1 MDYAIFDVDK
11 TLIKNDCLLLAA
23 KISNK
28 KIPFLLS
35 SIVFIPY
42 YLLFL
47 IRAIS
52 AKRLKEIFL
61 KNFNICSLFNDKK
74 NIFTQKK
81 YKEELI
87 KSIRKDALDRL
98 NYHKERGDK
107 IILCSAS
114 PNMLLEP
121 LANYLDT
128 DLLSTKLNKINSK
141 WTPKIIGSNCNGK
154 EKVKILEKNIGPL
167 NKITFHA
174 YGDSKGD
181 KYMLEKSD
189 FPHFKSFNNEVK
201 HYPKFSINKV
211 LPIYFLVLICYA
223 IFIFSNYGLN
233 FYEIIKNLKFEIFLG
248 LSIITLGYLLRYI
261 RWRLMLKALNLN
273 PPIKKDFIAWMGS
286 YAFTV
291 TPGKAGEAIRSV
303 LLKKSCNLPIY
314 KTIVSIFMERI
325 SDGISVI
332 LILLIN
338 FSILNNLN
346 IDLSYPIYL
355 SLMVFFTYLIIRKFD
370 LEKIISYQIKKFLPS
385 KLKSYSI
392 DSYDSFKKLLTLK
405 LFIITTILGL
415 SSWFCE
421 GVSFWILLKGLY
433 NFNISLGYA
442 TVAHTSAGLF
452 GAISLLPGGIG
463 TTEAGTAGILM
474 LKGLTLKNAMTG
486 TIVIRLMTLWYATFL
501 GLVCFL
507 LPFTKRNLE

>member
-23 KISNK
+23 KLSNK
-28 KIPFLLS
+28 RIPLLLK
-35 SIVFIPY
+35 SILFIPY

-61 KNFNICSLFNDKK
+61 KKFNICALFNDKK
-74 NIFTQKK
+74 NLLIKKK
-81 YKEELI
+81 YKDELI
-87 KSIRKDALDRL
+87 KSIRGEALDRL
-98 NYHKERGDK
+98 NFHKKRGDK

-121 LANYLDT
+121 LATYLDI
-128 DLLSTKLNKINSK
+128 DLLSTKLNKIECK

-154 EKVKILEKNIGPL
+154 EKVKVLENNLGPL

-174 YGDSKGD
+174 YGDSEGD
-181 KYMLEKSD
+181 KYMLEISD
-189 FPHFKSFNNEVK
+189 FPHYKSFNNEVS
-201 HYPKFSINKV
+201 YFPKFSINKV

-233 FYEIIKNLKFEIFLG
+233 FYEIIKNLRFEIFLG
-248 LSIITLGYLLRYI
+248 LLIISLGYLIRFI
-261 RWRLMLKALNLN
+261 RWRLILNVLNLT
-273 PPIKKDFIAWMGS
+273 PPIKKDLIAWMGS

-303 LLKKSCNLPIY
+303 LLKKSCNLPIH
-314 KTIVSIFMERI
+314 KTIVSIFIERI

-332 LILLIN
+332 FILIIN

-346 IDLSYPIYL
+346 INMSFPIYL
-355 SLMVFFTYLIIRKFD
+355 LLLVFISYLIIRKFN
-370 LEKIISYQIKKFLPS
+370 LEKSISNQIKKFLPE
-385 KLKSYSI
+385 KIKNFSI
-392 DSYDSFKKLLTLK
+392 DSYNSLKKFLTFKI
-405 LFIITTILGL
+405 FFFTTILGI
-415 SSWFCE
+415 SAWFCE
-421 GVSFWILLKGLY
+421 GVSFWILLKGL
-433 NFNISLGYA
+433 NNLNISLGYA
-442 TVAHTSAGLF
+442 TVAHISAGLF
-452 GAISLLPGGIG
+452 GAVSLIPGGIG
-463 TTEAGTAGILM
+463 ATEAGTAGILM
-474 LKGLTLKNAMTG
+474 LKGLSLKTAMTG
-486 TIVIRLMTLWYATFL
+486 TIVIRLMTLWFATFL

-507 LPFTKRNLE
+507 LPFTKRNLQ